1 MNEPS
6 KQTRLFYQN
15 NKLVTLVSPE
25 QRQQIFRTPDTALAE
40 ARADGGP
47 ALLGTD
53 AQGSVLMVQ
62 SEDQA
67 PS

>member
-1 MNEPS
+1 MNES
-6 KQTRLFYQN
+6 FKQTRLFYQN
-15 NKLVTLVSPE
+15 GKLVTLVSPE
-25 QRQQIFRTPDTALAE
+25 QRQQIFRSPDTALAE
-40 ARADGGP
+40 TRVDSGP

-53 AQGSVLMVQ
+53 AQGSVIMVQ